1 MSTSS
6 FSTPPPGS
14 PAPEGTNRW
23 PGPEQRAALA
33 AAGEAGLRAAGWLRD
48 LVGRGEPRC
57 LLDLA
62 GDVVQALTG
71 LDPYDH
77 DTPEHEGRGGVVP
90 ELRER
95 LVDPWWILD
104 GDLPLTP
111 SLRAALLVL
120 CSAACTAPVVVAD
133 GLDAAGLRAV
143 CEVIDH
149 TVGADPGP
157 AEPAC
162 YSGPVEAGVGADAT
176 PDDVLRAFSEL
187 RVQRLA
193 RREVRSALTA
203 AVPSSG
209 VDHWQGAG

>member
-6 FSTPPPGS
+6 FSTPLPGLS
-14 PAPEGTNRW
+14 APEGTSQW
-23 PGPEQRAALA
+23 PGPEQSAALA
-33 AAGEAGLRAAGWLRD
+33 AAGEAGPRAAGWLRD

-62 GDVVQALTG
+62 GDIAQALTG

-77 DTPEHEGRGGVVP
+77 DTPERDGPGGMVP

-111 SLRAALLVL
+111 GLRAALLVL
-120 CSAACTAPVVVAD
+120 CGAACTAPVLVAN

-157 AEPAC
+157 AEPAG
-162 YSGPVEAGVGADAT
+162 YSGPVEDGLDADAT
-176 PDDVLRAFSEL
+176 PDDVLRAPYPLGPVRPGRTPASGPREL
-187 RVQRLA
+187 VDA
-193 RREVRSALTA
+193 RCAADALD
-203 AVPSSG
+203 P
-209 VDHWQGAG
+209 

>member
-6 FSTPPPGS
+6 FSTPSPCP

-23 PGPEQRAALA
+23 PGPEQSAALA
-33 AAGEAGLRAAGWLRD
+33 AAGEAGLRAAGWLRY

-77 DTPEHEGRGGVVP
+77 DMPEHDGRGGMMP

-95 LVDPWWILD
+95 LTDPWWILD

-111 SLRAALLVL
+111 SLPAALLVL
-120 CSAACTAPVVVAD
+120 CSAACTAPVVVAN
-133 GLDAAGLRAV
+133 GLYAAGLRAV

-149 TVGADPGP
+149 TVGAGVGP

-187 RVQRLA
+187 RVER
-193 RREVRSALTA
+193 
-203 AVPSSG
+203 
-209 VDHWQGAG
+209 